1 MLKKFLVGFI
11 IISVVSYIF
20 VEREIDTMVKWEMCQ
35 NYSPISNDLDKFY
48 YCLNLIPEYENTI
61 IFKLNKKNYINLG
74 CSSQKPINKNLIIHY
89 DKSKDS
95 ASLEAPLKEINLSSN
110 YNGEQKAVF
119 LQEKYRVKKQKE
131 LCINFK
137 QVK

>member
-35 NYSPISNDLDKFY
+35 SYSPINNDLDKFC

-61 IFKLNKKNYINLG
+61 IFKLHKKNYIDLG
-74 CSSQKPINKNLIIHY
+74 CSSQEPFNKN
-89 DKSKDS
+89 
-95 ASLEAPLKEINLSSN
+95 
-110 YNGEQKAVF
+110 
-119 LQEKYRVKKQKE
+119 
-131 LCINFK
+131 
-137 QVK
+137 

>member
-1 MLKKFLVGFI
+1 MLKKFLVWFI

-74 CSSQKPINKNLIIHY
+74 CSSQKPINKNLIIHNFTP
-89 DKSKDS
+89 
-95 ASLEAPLKEINLSSN
+95 SLKTKPLHLRILESDH
-110 YNGEQKAVF
+110 A
-119 LQEKYRVKKQKE
+119 
-131 LCINFK
+131 NFK
-137 QVK
+137 